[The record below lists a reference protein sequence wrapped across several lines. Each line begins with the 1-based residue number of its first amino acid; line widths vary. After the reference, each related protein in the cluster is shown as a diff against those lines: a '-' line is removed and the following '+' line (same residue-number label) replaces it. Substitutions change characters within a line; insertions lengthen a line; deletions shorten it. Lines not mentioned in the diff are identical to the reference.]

1 MSEAVTEL
9 AKLYL
14 LGGPMHGKVVQI
26 ERRNP
31 LRITLPK
38 PENEDIPY
46 GPEVLHYEFVASF
59 DDGSELA
66 RFVERQQVTKR
77 EWKKAQEGI
86 ADDGR

>member
-1 MSEAVTEL
+1 MASEAVN
-9 AKLYL
+9 LYL
-14 LGGPMHGKVVQI
+14 IDGPMHGKVVQVA
-26 ERRNP
+26 RRNP

-38 PENEDIPY
+38 PENEDIQY

-77 EWKKAQEGI
+77 QWKKTKEGI
-86 ADDGR
+86 TTDG